1 MKLLLDTHIFLWYI
15 TNDQRLS
22 TKLASAISDEKNE
35 VYLSV
40 VSIWE
45 ALVKYQLGRLNLP
58 SPADQYLQERQ
69 EQHRI
74 VSLALETAA
83 VAQVLKLPPLHRD
96 PFDRMLVC
104 QAIHHDLILAKCAR
118 LAEHLVDES
127 SLAVIDV
134 RDDCDVANFLLCHSQ
149 VS

>member
-104 QAIHHDLILAKCAR
+104 QAIHHDLILAT
-118 LAEHLVDES
+118 
-127 SLAVIDV
+127 IDDQLGKYPV
-134 RDDCDVANFLLCHSQ
+134 RQFRPG
-149 VS
+149 